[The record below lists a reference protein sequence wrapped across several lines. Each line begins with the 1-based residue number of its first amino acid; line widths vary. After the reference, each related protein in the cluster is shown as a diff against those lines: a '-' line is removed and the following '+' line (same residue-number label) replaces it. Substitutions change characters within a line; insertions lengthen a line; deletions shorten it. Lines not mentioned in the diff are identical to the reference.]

1 MMKNRGAIIGLLL
14 VCMSLGT
21 MMAQPSGK
29 PSQEQRE
36 KRKARMKEMKKAFIK
51 TELDLTEIEEQAFW
65 PIYNEYENKLDALR
79 KERRSLRKQFKAK
92 SLGELS
98 EAEAEEMITKE
109 MKFRERRLAL
119 DKYFEQELKSSF
131 SAKKIILLHKAERKF
146 KKQLLDRM
154 KGRRVGE
161 GMDRRG
167 RGSGSFPP
175 GGPRN

>member
-1 MMKNRGAIIGLLL
+1 MKNRGVIIGLLL
-14 VCMSLGT
+14 VCISLGT

-51 TELDLTEIEEQAFW
+51 TELDLTEEEEQIFW
-65 PIYNEYENKLDALR
+65 PIYDEYENKRDLLR
-79 KERRSLRKQFKAK
+79 KDHKSLRKQFKGK
-92 SLGELS
+92 SLDALS
-98 EAEAEEMITKE
+98 EAEAEEMLIKE
-109 MKFRERRLAL
+109 MEFREKRLAL

-154 KGRRVGE
+154 KGRRGGE

-167 RGSGSFPP
+167 RGPGDFPSSD
-175 GGPRN
+175 PRN